1 MLKKGKEDKEP
12 MVEQTPQDQVEE
24 AQVAQEDQADV
35 EALKKSAQVA
45 AMQMMEALRQCETLS
60 KALEEATQKAEQYQ
74 NQWLHLKGE
83 FDNYRKRTTAEL
95 ASARDE
101 GTMETLKLMLP
112 SLDNLDRAL
121 NVARGEGADSIAQGL
136 EMVFST
142 LTASFEKKGLQV
154 MDALG
159 KPFDPTLHAAV
170 LQEPCEDEAKKD
182 TVAQVL
188 QSGYLYNGKVLRY
201 ATVKVYV

>member
-1 MLKKGKEDKEP
+1 MKNEKDKKEP
-12 MVEQTPQDQVEE
+12 MAEQT
-24 AQVAQEDQADV
+24 AQEPVDQPQQTKGEQPDV
-35 EALKKSAQVA
+35 EALKKSAQIA

-60 KALEEATQKAEQYQ
+60 KELEQATQNAEQYQ

-83 FDNYRKRTTAEL
+83 FDNYRKRTTTEL

-101 GTMETLKLMLP
+101 GTMETLKLILP

-121 NVARGEGADSIAQGL
+121 NVAREEGADSIVQGL

-142 LTASFEKKGLQV
+142 LIASFEKKGLRV

-159 KPFDPTLHAAV
+159 QPFDPNLHAAV
-170 LQEPCEDEAKKD
+170 IQEPCEEEDKKD

-188 QSGYLYNGKVLRY
+188 QNGYLYNGKVLRY